1 MIAHLPL
8 NHLPQVAAAP
18 GQRPVDNA
26 GAMLFVIG
34 METVVVTVLI
44 ALGILGWLSHR
55 HERRQKGKTYRLG
68 DRALGTIC
76 FSAIATLLVATI
88 VAVGV
93 APREPSK
100 LPGWTA
106 SVERWSAS
114 TYGVRSGASA
124 FSQGEPVA
132 CVASIAGD
140 CYQATVLLPG
150 RIQQVQLAY
159 PNGIP
164 VLVSVSD
171 GQPLNKMVSTDQP
184 AFATLQLS
192 SPHLGRDIAQLYG
205 LPGTVDAAGWGT
217 HGDLPRLNGAGTA
230 AQSSLFADRVPD
242 PDSCPGG
249 ANSCATGTILGTDGA
264 LHPASLVTLDQK
276 TAILVDP
283 ATGVEFPRAAPH
295 HS

>member
-8 NHLPQVAAAP
+8 THLPLAAAAP
-18 GQRPVDNA
+18 GARPVDNE
-26 GAMLFVIG
+26 GAMLFIIG
-34 METVVVTVLI
+34 GGSAAITALI
-44 ALGILGWLSHR
+44 AFGIVGWFSHRYEKRKNGKVYRLRELPLGI
-55 HERRQKGKTYRLG
+55 
-68 DRALGTIC
+68 IC
-76 FSAIATLLVATI
+76 FATLVTLLVAGI
-88 VAVGV
+88 VAVGM

-100 LPGWTA
+100 LPGWTQ
-106 SVERWSAS
+106 SVDRWAAS
-114 TYGVRSGASA
+114 TYGVQSGSVA
-124 FSQGEPVA
+124 FGEGEPVA

-171 GQPLNKMVSTDQP
+171 GQPLKALSTKQP
-184 AFATLQLS
+184 AFVTLQLS
-192 SPHLGRDIAQLYG
+192 SPHLGRDISRMYG
-205 LPGTVDAAGWGT
+205 LPGIVDAAGWGT
-217 HGDLPRLNGAGTA
+217 HGDLPHLNGAGTA
-230 AQSSLFADRVPD
+230 AQPSLFTDRVPD

-283 ATGVEFPRAAPH
+283 ATGVEFPRAAPKP
-295 HS
+295 